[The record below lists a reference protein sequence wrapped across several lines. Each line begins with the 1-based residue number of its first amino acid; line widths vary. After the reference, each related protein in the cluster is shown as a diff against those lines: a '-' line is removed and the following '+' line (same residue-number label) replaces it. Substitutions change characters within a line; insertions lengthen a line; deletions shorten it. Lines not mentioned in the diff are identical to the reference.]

1 MKNDVDS
8 DERYKSNNGF
18 QEKIF
23 DFEDFFRFV
32 KKRMKELEMTQT
44 DLAEKS
50 GIDEYIINRFL
61 KGKKIPNEEQLDKI
75 MEVIGV
81 RRENHKYEID
91 KDKKSY
97 WIFSYKRIVEI
108 LRKLSNEEQDE
119 LISMMELWA
128 NLKVERNKNKN
139 QYQEKR

>member
-1 MKNDVDS
+1 
-8 DERYKSNNGF
+8 
-18 QEKIF
+18 
-23 DFEDFFRFV
+23 
-32 KKRMKELEMTQT
+32 
-44 DLAEKS
+44 
-50 GIDEYIINRFL
+50 
-61 KGKKIPNEEQLDKI
+61 